1 MWERGYAV
9 ASRGVRRFVYRY
21 NGNEIAQEVEE
32 DMSGGME
39 TPSIGSVINRHDREW
54 KVVHVIAPVS
64 PNGTIPI
71 VRVFLNDPT
80 KIKGRT
86 LGVRHLP

>member
-1 MWERGYAV
+1 MRL

-39 TPSIGSVINRHDREW
+39 TPSIGKCHQPARQGMEGSPCDC
-54 KVVHVIAPVS
+54 AGS

>member
-1 MWERGYAV
+1 
-9 ASRGVRRFVYRY
+9 
-21 NGNEIAQEVEE
+21 
-32 DMSGGME
+32 ME